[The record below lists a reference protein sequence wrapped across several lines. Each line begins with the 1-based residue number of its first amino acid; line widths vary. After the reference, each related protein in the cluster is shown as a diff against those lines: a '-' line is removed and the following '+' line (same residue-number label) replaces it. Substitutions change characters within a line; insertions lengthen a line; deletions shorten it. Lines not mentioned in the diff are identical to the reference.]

1 MGCGCVAVAA
11 DHPNHHVDAH
21 NHRGPAGWF
30 RLFARAASDHL
41 GSPWAFSGAVAIVLV
56 WALSGP
62 AFGFSSTWQLVINT
76 GTTIV
81 TFLMVFLLQNTQN
94 RDSVAIHL
102 KLDELLRGTQG
113 TRTGLVNLE
122 ALSDAELAHLHE
134 EFERL
139 SERHG
144 ADVDELRED
153 VATELEERSEDG

>member
-1 MGCGCVAVAA
+1 MAVAA
-11 DHPNHHVDAH
+11 NHSNHANAH
-21 NHRGPAGWF
+21 GNHQGPAGWF

-41 GSPWAFSGAVAIVLV
+41 GSPWAFSGAVAVVLV

-153 VATELEERSEDG
+153 VTEELQERTAEP